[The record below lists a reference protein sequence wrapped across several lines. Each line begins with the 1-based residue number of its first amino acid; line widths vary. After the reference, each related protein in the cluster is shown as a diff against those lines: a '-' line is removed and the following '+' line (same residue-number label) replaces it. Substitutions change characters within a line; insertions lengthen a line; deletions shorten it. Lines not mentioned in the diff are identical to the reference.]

1 MLFRNNDTAGS
12 TGARTR
18 LDAAI
23 IASVLAMGTLN
34 LLVMADQIG
43 PAKAYASSPCRCGT
57 ISGVA
62 LA

>member
-1 MLFRNNDTAGS
+1 MLFRNEAPAGS
-12 TGARTR
+12 DTPGTR

-23 IASVLAMGTLN
+23 IASVLAMGALN
-34 LLVMADQIG
+34 LLVMAGQLG
-43 PAKAYASSPCRCGT
+43 PSKAYAASPCRCGT

>member
-1 MLFRNNDTAGS
+1 MLLRNDAPSGS
-12 TGARTR
+12 KPARSK

-43 PAKAYASSPCRCGT
+43 PAKAYAAAPCHCAPA
-57 ISGVA
+57 GVA

>member
-1 MLFRNNDTAGS
+1 MLSRNNASATNKA
-12 TGARTR
+12 TRTR

-23 IASVLAMGTLN
+23 LASVLAMGALN

-43 PAKAYASSPCRCGT
+43 PAKAYAEVPCHCGA
-57 ISGVA
+57 IAGVA